1 MHYEPDKYLWT
12 DADFEKM
19 GWHDNKVHQINLATD
34 LELDI
39 DYIFKWNEPDV
50 EGLPF
55 TFWISPAT
63 LVFKDVKKLRFN
75 FFFLYDD
82 FEIEDIE
89 CEEDDDGTYRW
100 TIITLQ
106 GSMEFNA
113 TSYEQFIRQPPF
125 FTFGQVLS
133 YPERNGSTLER
144 TTSQLNPVRNREDI
158 VQKREKELT
167 DYETAKKRH
176 LKRKELESITE
187 ARERSELDTKT
198 FLLKKKEIKDQLY
211 SYDFFLKDTIF
222 ENW

>member
-12 DADFEKM
+12 DADFDEM
-19 GWHDNKVHQINLATD
+19 GWHDNKVHQINLSTD

-39 DYIFKWNEPDV
+39 DYIFKWNEPDM

-75 FFFLYDD
+75 FSFLYDD

-89 CEEDDDGTYRW
+89 REQDKDSTYRW
-100 TIITLQ
+100 TIITTQ

-113 TSYEQFIRQPPF
+113 KSYEQFIRQPPF
-125 FTFGQVLS
+125 FTFGQVIS

-158 VQKREKELT
+158 VQKREKELA

-176 LKRKELESITE
+176 LKKKELESITE
-187 ARERSELDTKT
+187 ARERNELDTKT
-198 FLLKKKEIKDQLY
+198 FLLRKKEIKDQLY